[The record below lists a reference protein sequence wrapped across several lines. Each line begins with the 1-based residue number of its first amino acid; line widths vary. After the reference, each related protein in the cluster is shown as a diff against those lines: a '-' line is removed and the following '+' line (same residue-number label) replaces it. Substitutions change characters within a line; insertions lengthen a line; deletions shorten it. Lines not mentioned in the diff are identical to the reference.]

1 MRGDGVPRVAIPAH
15 TGDVV
20 YVIADAVTN
29 ASTGPIEVIDLRP
42 ESSSVGLA
50 FTGAFVEGSSV
61 RQISWVGSVSE
72 EATMVKAQ
80 DVVPFA
86 VTPMAAG
93 ASADQWLLRFSVQAE
108 PAPELTASGL
118 RVTYRQDGQEW
129 VEMLNQ
135 EVVVQA
141 ADRP

>member
-1 MRGDGVPRVAIPAH
+1 
-15 TGDVV
+15 
-20 YVIADAVTN
+20 
-29 ASTGPIEVIDLRP
+29 
-42 ESSSVGLA
+42 
-50 FTGAFVEGSSV
+50 
-61 RQISWVGSVSE
+61 
-72 EATMVKAQ
+72 MVKAQ